1 MKTKQFL
8 ETYNGAP
15 YSLEEIA
22 NIASEIDDNEDLQN
36 AALSFLEATHKL
48 EEELEYIEF
57 EFG

>member
-22 NIASEIDDNEDLQN
+22 NIATDIDDNEDLQN
-36 AALSFLEATHKL
+36 AALNFLEANNKL
-48 EEELEYIEF
+48 EEELEYIGF

>member
-1 MKTKQFL
+1 MKLKEWL

-22 NIASEIDDNEDLQN
+22 GTCKEIEDNDELQSLAKAFAEVKENFEMVLDD
-36 AALSFLEATHKL
+36 
-48 EEELEYIEF
+48 IGF